1 MSTTPSRRP
10 EHAHAV
16 PEQGPGQ
23 DKLDALVRLSGAVA
37 HDFNN
42 ILHVIRNAVELLRHK
57 VPPADPDAARLLD
70 MLNRNA
76 ARGSRLTREL
86 LAVAARQP
94 LSLAAVNASR
104 VIADMQHLLRDTL
117 GRSVQIETSLGGSL
131 WPVYADAKALEAM
144 VLKLAENSRDAMG
157 GAGTIAI
164 ETANHR
170 VDEAHAAASGIAAGD
185 YVCIK
190 VRDTG
195 AGMSAETLRRAF
207 DPYFTTKEHGPLT
220 GLGLSHVHGLVRQLG
235 GRIVIESAPGA
246 GTTVSILLPRYEAAA
261 VPAAG
266 PGEDR
271 RVVPLSPSAAPRS
284 LDGLRVLVVEDESL
298 IGMLAEDLLEQLG
311 CRMVG
316 LVSSVGKALEVAK
329 GAEID
334 LALLDVDIGGE
345 PVYPVASALQKRG
358 VPFLFMSG
366 YGGLEEPWRGRPIV
380 QKPFDLDQLR
390 REMERVLGAKP

>member
-1 MSTTPSRRP
+1 LSTTPHRRAP
-10 EHAHAV
+10 LAHTF
-16 PEQGPGQ
+16 PDQGAGQ

-57 VPPADPDAARLLD
+57 IPPADPEAARLLD

-76 ARGSRLTREL
+76 VRGSRLTREL

-94 LSLAAVNASR
+94 LNLVAVNASR

-117 GRSVQIETSLGGSL
+117 GRSVHIETSLGGSL

-144 VLKLAENSRDAMG
+144 VIKLAENSRDAMG

-164 ETANHR
+164 ETANQHI
-170 VDEAHAAASGIAAGD
+170 DEARAAASAIPAGD
-185 YVCIK
+185 YVCIT

-195 AGMSAETLRRAF
+195 AGMSADTLARAF
-207 DPYFTTKEHGPLT
+207 DPYFTTKDHGPLT

-235 GRIVIESAPGA
+235 GRIVVESAPGA
-246 GTTVSILLPRYEAAA
+246 GTAVSIFLPRFEAAA
-261 VPAAG
+261 GGVAA
-266 PGEDR
+266 PGEER
-271 RVVPLSPSAAPRS
+271 RVVPLAPSAPPRG
-284 LDGLRVLVVEDESL
+284 LEGLRVLVVEDESL

-316 LVSSVGKALEVAK
+316 LVSSVGKALELAK
-329 GAEID
+329 SAELD

-345 PVYPVASALQKRG
+345 PVYPVASALLKRG

-366 YGGLEEPWRGRPIV
+366 YGGLEDPWRGRPIV

-390 REMERVLGAKP
+390 REMERVLGVKP

>member
-1 MSTTPSRRP
+1 MSTTPNRRAGGAQALP
-10 EHAHAV
+10 PQDAE
-16 PEQGPGQ
+16 Q

-57 VPPADPDAARLLD
+57 VPPTDPEAARLLD
-70 MLNRNA
+70 MLSRNA
-76 ARGSRLTREL
+76 VRGSRITREL

-94 LSLAAVNASR
+94 LNLAAVNASR
-104 VIADMQHLLRDTL
+104 VIADMQHLLRDAI

-144 VLKLAENSRDAMG
+144 VLKLAENSRDAMA
-157 GAGTIAI
+157 GAGMIAI
-164 ETANHR
+164 ETANQR
-170 VDEAHAAASGIAAGD
+170 IDEARAAASGIPAGD
-185 YVCIK
+185 YVCIT

-207 DPYFTTKEHGPLT
+207 DPYFSTKEHGPLI

-235 GRIVIESAPGA
+235 GRVVIESAPGA
-246 GTTVSILLPRYEAAA
+246 GTMVSIFLPRLDAAA
-261 VPAAG
+261 GAAAG
-266 PGEDR
+266 VEER
-271 RVVPLSPSAAPRS
+271 RVVPLSPTAAPKS
-284 LDGLRVLVVEDESL
+284 LHGLRVLVVEDESL

-316 LVSSVGKALEVAK
+316 LVSSVGKALELAK
-329 GAEID
+329 SAELD

-345 PVYPVASALQKRG
+345 PVYPVASVLQKRG